1 MIVAMGEKKPYLVAI
16 LFQSIIAGTFILS
29 KAVLNEGMNS
39 FVFIFYRQ
47 LAGAIV
53 LIAVVIFKRES
64 PTPISSMAF
73 WKIFMLSLVGITL
86 GFNVYG
92 VALEYTSPTLAA
104 ASNNCLQPMTFF
116 LTILL
121 GMEKV
126 KLRTIG
132 GVAKVVGIMLCMS
145 GVVTLALYKGPYL
158 RPIVHHHLLDGSQQA
173 QNHYSGDQNWIK
185 GCLLMFLA
193 TLCWALWYVY
203 QAPVMK
209 DCPSMLIF
217 TTLQSLLSAIQTG
230 AVAIAVERD
239 IFQWKLGWDV
249 RLIAVVYSGIMTT
262 AVGTNLM
269 AWLLEKKGPVFH
281 AMWTPLG
288 LVITTLFSTF
298 LLGEVISLGSV
309 LGGILLV
316 GSLYCVLWGKRKEEE
331 LKRLSI
337 QGALK
342 AEVEQHI

>member
-1 MIVAMGEKKPYLVAI
+1 MTMAMGEKKPYLVAI
-16 LFQSIIAGTFILS
+16 LFQFITAGMFILS
-29 KAVLNEGMNS
+29 KAALNEGMNS
-39 FVFIFYRQ
+39 LVFIFYRQ

-53 LIAVVIFKRES
+53 LIVVVIFKS
-64 PTPISSMAF
+64 
-73 WKIFMLSLVGITL
+73 ITF

-92 VALEYTSPTLAA
+92 VALDYTSPTLAA
-104 ASNNCLQPMTFF
+104 ASSNCLQPMTFF
-116 LTILL
+116 LAILL

-132 GVAKVVGIMLCMS
+132 GVAKVIGIMLCMS

-158 RPIVHHHLLDGSQQA
+158 RPIVHHHLLEGSQQA

-249 RLIAVVYSGIMTT
+249 RLIAVVYSGIMTS

-337 QGALK
+337 QKGALK